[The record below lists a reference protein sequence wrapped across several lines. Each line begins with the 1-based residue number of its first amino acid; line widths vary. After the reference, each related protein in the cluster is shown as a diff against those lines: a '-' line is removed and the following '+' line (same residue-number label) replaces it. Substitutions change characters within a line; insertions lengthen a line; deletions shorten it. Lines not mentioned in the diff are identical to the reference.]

1 MTFRKA
7 VSFCLALCIMA
18 TLGVAICGCDD
29 LGAFEDTEEYYASFG
44 DIVLLNEDSKEEYDI
59 EEYFYNKESRN
70 NFLKGDDGVYKGVDF
85 DRYVYMAVP
94 FEKNINMDSFA
105 LYLQAKD
112 DVTVYINVYV
122 TDKIPSNW
130 KTIEDNV
137 TETETETETETDV
150 ETDVETDLDT
160 ETETETET
168 EIETETETETERET
182 ETENTEAVYDDP
194 DSDKRVGEL
203 TVHLKSGKWNSFILD
218 TFRVDGEVQK
228 SIEINKGQYVLLQ
241 IINNSGL
248 RVFSEE
254 KQAYVDPQTGNELD
268 GAELTMTNLLIRAL
282 DDKNVSETQGG
293 E

>member
-44 DIVLLNEDSKEEYDI
+44 DIVLLNEDSKEGYDV

-112 DVTVYINVYV
+112 EVTVYINVYV

-137 TETETETETETDV
+137 TETETKTETETDV

-160 ETETETET
+160 ETETE
-168 EIETETETETERET
+168 
-182 ETENTEAVYDDP
+182 NTEVVYDDP
-194 DSDKRVGEL
+194 DPDKRVGEL

-241 IINNSGL
+241 IINNSGA

-254 KQAYVDPQTGNELD
+254 KQDYVDGSELD